1 MAGQHLCLPHIWCQ
15 RGPTAQAAV
24 CISGPLIFTDLPE
37 HQPSVCF
44 ARRLQV
50 GVPTAEATSRP
61 FKSTCGRSSTQILSQ
76 TAGVTTGGLRGYNY
90 HKEEQVPIGPPQ
102 NPLPVLW
109 FFIRDHSCD
118 LLNHPSLFHP
128 GRRDLP
134 LRKGTGLSWQGWKG
148 GLLCAARHLSVH
160 TFCDQRQKA

>member
-15 RGPTAQAAV
+15 RGPTTQTAV
-24 CISGPLIFTDLPE
+24 CISGPLIFRSPGT
-37 HQPSVCF
+37 STVSF
-44 ARRLQV
+44 ASRLQV
-50 GVPTAEATSRP
+50 GVLTAEATNRP
-61 FKSTCGRSSTQILSQ
+61 FKSACGRPSTQTLSQ
-76 TAGVTTGGLRGYNY
+76 AVSATTGGSRGYNY
-90 HKEEQVPIGPPQ
+90 QEEEQVPIGPPQ

-148 GLLCAARHLSVH
+148 GLLCAAHHLSVH